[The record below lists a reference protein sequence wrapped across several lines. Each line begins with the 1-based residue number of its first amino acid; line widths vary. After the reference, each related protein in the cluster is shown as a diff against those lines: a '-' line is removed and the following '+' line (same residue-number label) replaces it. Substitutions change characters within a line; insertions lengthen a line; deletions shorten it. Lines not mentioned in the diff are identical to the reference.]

1 MATSFV
7 AIASIGSE
15 GKAITNLYSHPL
27 SVKDF
32 IVGKSITPIV
42 FSGVFV
48 LIYDLITGVVSNSS
62 PQFIAVMLISA
73 FAVVFE
79 ITLLGLY
86 LGMRFPM
93 FSESVRASF
102 MSQSSGLIGFPIAL
116 ILMGVSM
123 GPLFYM
129 IIFETGFAN
138 VVLGFGVSL
147 VITCAV
153 TFFVYRILLRQAGKF
168 LSELPGQV

>member
-1 MATSFV
+1 M

-15 GKAITNLYSHPL
+15 GKAITNLFSNPL

-32 IVGKSITPIV
+32 IVGKSITPVI

-48 LIYDLITGVVSNSS
+48 LIYYLITGVVSGSS
-62 PQFIAVMLISA
+62 PEFITILLISA
-73 FAVVFE
+73 LALVFE

-86 LGMRFPM
+86 LGLRFPM

-123 GPLFYM
+123 GPLFYTTL
-129 IIFETGFAN
+129 FESGFTN
-138 VVLGFGVSL
+138 LVIGFGITI
-147 VITCAV
+147 VITCIV
-153 TFFVYRILLRQAGKF
+153 TFLMYRMLLRQAGKF